1 LCRLPSDRARV
12 NTLCNKNAAI
22 YIHII
27 HQIVD
32 INNGRAIQVAPIAMV
47 SKSEAELL
55 IKISPKDHNDG

>member
-1 LCRLPSDRARV
+1 M
-12 NTLCNKNAAI
+12 
-22 YIHII
+22 
-27 HQIVD
+27 VD